1 MPDSLRVLE
10 LPNRIRTFDEEKTP
24 LQIDQNFEE
33 LAYAI
38 SLMQKYINENIS
50 TTIDGTSDFEANAIT
65 HGPGDP
71 VDE

>member
-71 VDE
+71 TD

>member
-1 MPDSLRVLE
+1 MADSLRVLE

-71 VDE
+71 VD